1 MQPFDQSP
9 LLSDRIVKAGEA
21 VGWAVAGV
29 LLARA
34 VWLAVSPAGPLGTPA
49 APAAAPPVLAAI
61 DPFFPNGSSGGD
73 AVSSLDLVLVGTRV
87 DAASGR
93 GAAIIATPDGQQ
105 ASFAVGDEVMPGVRL
120 AGVTFE
126 SVLLARGGRRETL
139 YIDQSAAP

>member
-1 MQPFDQSP
+1 LQPFDQS
-9 LLSDRIVKAGEA
+9 LLLPGRIVQAGEA
-21 VGWAVAGV
+21 IGWAIAGL

-34 VWLAVSPAGPLGTPA
+34 MWLAVAPAGPLGNPL
-49 APAAAPPVLAAI
+49 APATAPPVLAAI
-61 DPFFPNGSSGGD
+61 DPFFPAGEGGGD
-73 AVSSLDLVLVGTRV
+73 AVSALDLVLVGTRV

-105 ASFAVGDEVMPGVRL
+105 GSFAVGDEVMPGVRL